1 MNNSESQLY
10 FWRTDHERG
19 SYTLVNIVSRT
30 CDLRSPNKKMFRY
43 EARLHE
49 SIRLNDKR
57 ESARLISIGKS
68 LNALTTEG
76 RNELFKRDVR
86 ARGT

>member
-1 MNNSESQLY
+1 MLG
-10 FWRTDHERG
+10 T
-19 SYTLVNIVSRT
+19 
-30 CDLRSPNKKMFRY
+30 

-76 RNELFKRDVR
+76 RNELLKRDVR